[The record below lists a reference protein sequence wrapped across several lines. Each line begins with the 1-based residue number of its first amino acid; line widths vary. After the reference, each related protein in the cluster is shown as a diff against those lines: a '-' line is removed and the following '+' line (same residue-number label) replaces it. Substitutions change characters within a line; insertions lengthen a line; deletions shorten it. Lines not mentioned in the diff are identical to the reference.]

1 MTLGRLLA
9 KRSRRGL
16 QPWLILAAIV
26 IALLVMPSLL
36 GGPLNTFTAYTILQA
51 FAEVGLV
58 TLGLGLT
65 MVIGEYD
72 LSTTA
77 VYALG
82 GLLAVKFGDH
92 SALLGVAAAVAMGAF
107 VGAAQGGIMAT
118 LGISSVP
125 VTLGGLLILTG
136 ATSAVS
142 GGQPVAST
150 HINLAID
157 LNQQILTVFSPQ
169 SLIVLALFV
178 VAAAIMRLTRLG
190 RDVRALGGDRR
201 SSRTAGVRVQRTL
214 IGVMVTSGVCCGLG
228 GALSAIS
235 VAAGPS
241 NVTVTPLIYAT
252 IGAILG
258 GVTLGGGRGT
268 PMGMAAG
275 ALSLA
280 TLNQT
285 LAIVGAADYVSDI
298 VTAVLLL
305 LATVLT
311 APDLARS
318 ALGRYIRRVERA
330 APIESGGAVRQ

>member
-1 MTLGRLLA
+1 LLA
-9 KRSRRGL
+9 KRSHRGR
-16 QPWLILAAIV
+16 QPWLILVAIV

-51 FAEVGLV
+51 FADFGLV

-65 MVIGEYD
+65 MVIAEYD

-77 VYALG
+77 VYALS
-82 GLLAVKFGDH
+82 GLLAVKFGEH
-92 SALLGVAAAVAMGAF
+92 SALLGVAAAVAVGAF

-125 VTLGGLLILTG
+125 VTLGGYLILSG

-142 GGQPVAST
+142 GGQPVPYT
-150 HINLAID
+150 NINLGVD
-157 LNQQILTVFSPQ
+157 LNQQILTVFSPR

-201 SSRTAGVRVQRTL
+201 SSRTAGVRVQRTV
-214 IGVMVTSGVCCGLG
+214 IGVMVTSGACCGLG

-241 NVTVTPLIYAT
+241 DVTVTPLIYAT

-258 GVTLGGGRGT
+258 GVTLAGGRGT
-268 PMGMAAG
+268 PIGMAAG

-285 LAIVGAADYVSDI
+285 LAIVGAADYVSAI

-318 ALGRYIRRVERA
+318 ALGRYIRRLKRA